1 MLNKHIQT
9 IRLFMK
15 LHSSA
20 KHKPCLKQ
28 QQASHRMKGR
38 NRKQV
43 LPLDQHTPRW
53 RTPSQKNHHHHPLRK
68 KNKKP
73 REIRIPSF
81 TAWQRESGECAHAM
95 GLVTAFNS
103 SKLMR
108 ICCAQTDFHRRK
120 EASNEREGMGPWQRG
135 RGGGRERS
143 GRREKDITRRNRPLI
158 ATIIKRNVMCIVHFK
173 KNICNMWR
181 KHLWIKSVEFS
192 VGIRVCVCV
201 KMVGHKR
208 KTLLPLG
215 TKPLY
220 LGITMAWG
228 LRMCEEE

>member
-1 MLNKHIQT
+1 
-9 IRLFMK
+9 MK
-15 LHSSA
+15 NTFT
-20 KHKPCLKQ
+20 KEP
-28 QQASHRMKGR
+28 
-38 NRKQV
+38 
-43 LPLDQHTPRW
+43 PPT
-53 RTPSQKNHHHHPLRK
+53 K
-68 KNKKP
+68 KKKKP

-135 RGGGRERS
+135 RGGGERS
-143 GRREKDITRRNRPLI
+143 GRREKDITRRNRPII
-158 ATIIKRNVMCIVHFK
+158 ATIIKRNVMCILHFK
-173 KNICNMWR
+173 KIFVICEENNYELKVWNF
-181 KHLWIKSVEFS
+181 LLEL
-192 VGIRVCVCV
+192 VCVCV

-215 TKPLY
+215 NQPLY
-220 LGITMAWG
+220 LGITKARG
-228 LRMCEEE
+228 LVKKNREKNGGGSLHIHAFDKL